1 MAERIQRT
9 AEDMEEDTMS
19 LLDDAMEECRMIDK
33 TTAPDG
39 YGGITTY
46 WVDGADFSAAIVFN
60 SSMDARVASVQG
72 VTSLYTVTT
81 QKAINL
87 QYHDVFK
94 RIRDGKI
101 FRVTSDG
108 DDNVTPASASL
119 NMRVVQ
125 AEEWE
130 VTNG

>member
-1 MAERIQRT
+1 
-9 AEDMEEDTMS
+9 MS

-39 YGGITTY
+39 YGGITTK
-46 WVDGADFSAAIVFN
+46 WVDGADFNAAIVFN

-81 QKAINL
+81 QKAISL

-108 DDNVTPASASL
+108 DDNATPASASL